1 MTASG
6 PKRTFAKPP
15 QFSEMTSH
23 DVKPDPPLTA
33 KQLKIVKA
41 LSEDQ
46 IAKIDNAL
54 LANCL
59 ERWRKVAAVVGFTM
73 TDEFMAAFERVPDIY
88 FAARVRKLV
97 EKGELEAKGNLHYM
111 RYSEVRL
118 RQDGGQ

>member
-1 MTASG
+1 
-6 PKRTFAKPP
+6 
-15 QFSEMTSH
+15 MTSH

-33 KQLKIVKA
+33 EQFKIVEA

-46 IAKIDNAL
+46 IAEIDYAL

-73 TDEFMAAFERVPDIY
+73 TDEFMDAFECVPDIY
-88 FAARVRKLV
+88 FAERIRKLV
-97 EKGELEAKGNLHYM
+97 EKGSLEARGNLHYM

-118 RQDGGQ
+118 RQDGDQ